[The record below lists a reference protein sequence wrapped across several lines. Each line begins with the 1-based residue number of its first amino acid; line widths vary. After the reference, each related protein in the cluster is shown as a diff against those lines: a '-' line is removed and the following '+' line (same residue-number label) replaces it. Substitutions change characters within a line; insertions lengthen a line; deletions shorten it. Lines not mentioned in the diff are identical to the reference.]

1 MTFSYLIFK
10 VHFFFPLLLLRVF
23 QKKFFLVWFYYNL
36 RPFLKV
42 LMVPKKAG
50 HALKQDRE
58 KDNTVSP
65 AWGPT
70 ALSR

>member
-10 VHFFFPLLLLRVF
+10 VHFFFPSYYYGYF
-23 QKKFFLVWFYYNL
+23 KKNFFLVWFYYNL

-42 LMVPKKAG
+42 LTVPKKAG